1 MKRAVEMANTEVT
14 TEQIKAAWSLTVE
27 AAMGESVQHSQH
39 YLIWG

>member
-14 TEQIKAAWSLTVE
+14 TEQIEAAWSPTVE
-27 AAMGESVQHSQH
+27 ATMGESVQRSQR

>member
-14 TEQIKAAWSLTVE
+14 TEQIEAAWSLTVE
-27 AAMGESVQHSQH
+27 AAMGESVQRSQR